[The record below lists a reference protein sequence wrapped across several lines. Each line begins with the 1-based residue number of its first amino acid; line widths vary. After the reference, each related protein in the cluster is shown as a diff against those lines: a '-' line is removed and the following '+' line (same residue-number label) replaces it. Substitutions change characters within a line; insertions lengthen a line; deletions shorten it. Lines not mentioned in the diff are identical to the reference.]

1 MARRFTD
8 AIGLLNDLLNRFEAG
23 AASPIAHPD
32 YPAFP
37 SVVAADAFLKQ
48 IREAESAGAVSLGWG
63 RGPMRDQVAH
73 VRLASAE
80 ILYRYLRRTP
90 ASRIAED
97 AAVRLVA
104 GAAMHDSLKNSASQ
118 VAEVWG
124 RGKTWHG
131 FASSDVETLRDA
143 FVLAQAILA
152 NKHLG
157 VDYKTFSRR
166 TVGHSKT
173 LERIE
178 GAVVRLLSG
187 ILEFPPARGHARRSG
202 QSALSASRHR
212 C

>member
-1 MARRFTD
+1 M
-8 AIGLLNDLLNRFEAG
+8 G
-23 AASPIAHPD
+23 A
-32 YPAFP
+32 
-37 SVVAADAFLKQ
+37 
-48 IREAESAGAVSLGWG
+48 
-63 RGPMRDQVAH
+63 
-73 VRLASAE
+73 
-80 ILYRYLRRTP
+80 
-90 ASRIAED
+90 
-97 AAVRLVA
+97 
-104 GAAMHDSLKNSASQ
+104 
-118 VAEVWG
+118 
-124 RGKTWHG
+124 GKTWHG
-131 FASSDVETLRDA
+131 VASSDVETLRDA

-187 ILEFPPARGHARRSG
+187 ILELPPARGHARRSG